1 MFMNTANLQRH
12 CGLHVAPCSTKARVG
27 RTIQASSNGN
37 GSSGWNVT
45 DVYGTT
51 AVLGPTMNADG
62 AYSMP
67 EKKPEPPS
75 PEVQA
80 ILEEQ
85 GLDLE
90 ISGLKYLNNEG
101 RVCCL

>member
-1 MFMNTANLQRH
+1 
-12 CGLHVAPCSTKARVG
+12 
-27 RTIQASSNGN
+27 
-37 GSSGWNVT
+37 
-45 DVYGTT
+45 
-51 AVLGPTMNADG
+51 MNADG
-62 AYSMP
+62 EFSMP
-67 EKKPEPPS
+67 QKEPEAPS

-101 RVCCL
+101 RVYFCFP